1 MIYYCPNKTI
11 PFIFLKAENIDEFES
26 LEKLLYVKKN
36 KTRDLFCV
44 RFQYLL
50 DLNAVF
56 KLKPESD
63 LDKKYLLSLFNH
75 IKYLKS
81 LSSQVKGSA
90 FDYSK
95 YISPASTI
103 KLQEFQRIGADY
115 IFSAKKCIL
124 ADDVGLGKTIQ
135 TILAICRGIEE
146 GLIKNS
152 ILIVA
157 PASVKYQWK
166 NEILDNIRLDLFP
179 EFKSIV
185 IVEGSKIERQ
195 VLYKLK
201 KKIYIVNYEQFLF
214 DFKELYLLSDSI
226 DAVILDEAS
235 MIKNAQ
241 AQRSKKIK
249 TILNDTQFKIQLTA
263 TPIENKLHDL
273 YSLCQFLDPSIF
285 TSYKYF
291 TDQYCLFQEFR
302 LGRSGPL
309 IRRIS
314 GYRNLSNARIKIA
327 GFYLR
332 RTVEMVGVQLPK
344 FIVQLRYVE
353 LLPEQRKLYDDIKN
367 RAFLS
372 KMKQIHLLHQICNDP
387 ETLDEVTIAKSA
399 KIKELLNV
407 LNECSTEKII
417 IFSFYRRFT
426 NLLYQKLKEYNP
438 LYIHGDVR
446 PSDREKYKQMFNKID
461 KYRIM
466 IMTKAGE
473 RGIDLPAASILVNMD
488 LPENPSAL
496 KQRCGRPRRM
506 SSKHESIRIINILAK
521 DTIEEKTVQNIFR
534 KVNLFTAFFAEDN
547 PDLVGGSFYK
557 GLSSKEL
564 VKLF

>member
-185 IVEGSKIERQ
+185 IV
-195 VLYKLK
+195 
-201 KKIYIVNYEQFLF
+201 
-214 DFKELYLLSDSI
+214 
-226 DAVILDEAS
+226 
-235 MIKNAQ
+235 
-241 AQRSKKIK
+241 
-249 TILNDTQFKIQLTA
+249 
-263 TPIENKLHDL
+263 
-273 YSLCQFLDPSIF
+273 
-285 TSYKYF
+285 
-291 TDQYCLFQEFR
+291 
-302 LGRSGPL
+302 
-309 IRRIS
+309 
-314 GYRNLSNARIKIA
+314 
-327 GFYLR
+327 
-332 RTVEMVGVQLPK
+332 
-344 FIVQLRYVE
+344 
-353 LLPEQRKLYDDIKN
+353 
-367 RAFLS
+367 
-372 KMKQIHLLHQICNDP
+372 
-387 ETLDEVTIAKSA
+387 
-399 KIKELLNV
+399 
-407 LNECSTEKII
+407 
-417 IFSFYRRFT
+417 
-426 NLLYQKLKEYNP
+426 
-438 LYIHGDVR
+438 
-446 PSDREKYKQMFNKID
+446 
-461 KYRIM
+461 
-466 IMTKAGE
+466 
-473 RGIDLPAASILVNMD
+473 
-488 LPENPSAL
+488 
-496 KQRCGRPRRM
+496 
-506 SSKHESIRIINILAK
+506 
-521 DTIEEKTVQNIFR
+521 
-534 KVNLFTAFFAEDN
+534 
-547 PDLVGGSFYK
+547 
-557 GLSSKEL
+557 
-564 VKLF
+564 